1 MIRYSLSITEVNP
14 SCRHGLT
21 RRSCRATRSA
31 RYWCPLVTLLVLAIA
46 LAILIPIL
54 KYRPIQAE
62 YLDTSKVALR
72 QSRIHMD
79 INIKFHNPNVYPGTY
94 VHTVVAA
101 HALCR
106 REVCTV
112 PLTMR

>member
-1 MIRYSLSITEVNP
+1 M
-14 SCRHGLT
+14 
-21 RRSCRATRSA
+21 
-31 RYWCPLVTLLVLAIA
+31 TLLVLAIA

-94 VHTVVAA
+94 TPSSLHMRSAVGEAA
-101 HALCR
+101 LSHSLR
-106 REVCTV
+106 
-112 PLTMR
+112 